1 MNTQI
6 KIIKGDITEI
16 NADII
21 VNAANNHLRG
31 GGGVDSAI
39 HRAAGTAIKEECR
52 KIGYCNTGEAVIT
65 SAGNLEAKYIIHTV
79 GPVYTKNNNE
89 QQKLLYN
96 AYYKSLQLGKE
107 YNAKTI
113 AFPSISTGV
122 YGYPFIE
129 ASTIALQA
137 INDFIINNCNY
148 DEIIFVL
155 FSTED
160 YLSFIELKDKIL

>member
-6 KIIKGDITEI
+6 KIVKGDITQI

-31 GGGVDSAI
+31 GGGVDGAI
-39 HRAAGTAIKEECR
+39 HKTAGPTIKEECR

-65 SAGNLEAKYIIHTV
+65 SAGNLEANYIIHTV
-79 GPVYTKNNNE
+79 GPIYTKNNNE

-96 AYYKSLQLGKE
+96 AYYESLQLGKE

-122 YGYPFIE
+122 YGYPFTE

-137 INDFIINNCNY
+137 INDFIISNDHY
-148 DEIIFVL
+148 EEIIFVL
-155 FSTED
+155 FSQKD